1 MFVFVQLKRFKSKAE
16 KVYITFKGHFKLL
29 SIKGEIDF

>member
-1 MFVFVQLKRFKSKAE
+1 MFVLVQLKKFESKAD
-16 KVYITFKGHFKLL
+16 KVYITCKGHFKML